1 MKIFQF
7 FLNNISTKKYK
18 RGTMEDKNTKY
29 QKTIEKLGIYIKK
42 EKRANKISFILLIS
56 FILGIIG
63 TFVIVSLNYLI
74 LIAN

>member
-1 MKIFQF
+1 MSKNKKRNMKD
-7 FLNNISTKKYK
+7 KK
-18 RGTMEDKNTKY
+18 ENTKY
-29 QKTIEKLGIYIKK
+29 QKTIEKLVISIKK
-42 EKRANKISFILLIS
+42 KKRTNKILFILLIS

>member
-1 MKIFQF
+1 MKI
-7 FLNNISTKKYK
+7 LNIKRLEKKLEIS
-18 RGTMEDKNTKY
+18 
-29 QKTIEKLGIYIKK
+29 IKK
-42 EKRANKISFILLIS
+42 KKRANKILFILLIS

>member
-1 MKIFQF
+1 M
-7 FLNNISTKKYK
+7 SKKEK
-18 RGTMEDKNTKY
+18 RNMINKKENTEY
-29 QKTIEKLGIYIKK
+29 QKTIEKLVISIKK
-42 EKRANKISFILLIS
+42 KKRTNKILFILLIS